1 MMNQKIKRLLLFSVF
16 LISLFFII
24 SLSSFAQSNQTEDT
38 EREFIIYS
46 QFSNLTLEEGAET
59 NLDIKIINEGEQPEN
74 IKLDLIIDQD
84 STDWNIVLLNES
96 YRGFKVSQVNLLS
109 EEPDNLKSLTLHI
122 EIPEEIEMIKEE
134 YVFTIK
140 AESVDGYLSRS
151 FDIVVKVDEK
161 AEKEIEEGTN
171 EILISTKY
179 PTLESPSGQVMKYE
193 IEVKNQ
199 TEEEQVMDFTV
210 DIPQGW
216 RASIS
221 PRWREEERISAL
233 KINKAGS
240 ETLLL
245 SITPPYSAEKDEY
258 DLQFIARAG
267 ELEKTLDLK
276 AIVTGTYK
284 LGMGTESG
292 NLKLSAV
299 AGEEKDYSFYIWN
312 EGSAVIDNVSFTG
325 NVPDGWEVKFDPEKL
340 DELASVVQSQKP
352 EKITMTL
359 NVPQNTIPGDY
370 LVTVNAGGNQDQKEI
385 QFRTTV
391 QVPTKWGWIGVV
403 IILAILAILLGIFM
417 KLKRR

>member
-84 STDWNIVLLNES
+84 SADWDIVLLNES

-109 EEPDNLKSLTLHI
+109 EEPDNLKTLTLHI